1 MPITKSLL
9 IVSEEH
15 NDITELRSKLVL
27 LRDVDSIINTN
38 SANALSYC
46 HQYKPDTIVIFAHRR
61 RENTLNVCKRLKS
74 DNLLKNI
81 PIICI
86 FNGYDEDFILSCFD
100 IGINDYLLRPINDT
114 EFLMRT
120 LWCLQK
126 SDLNRELE
134 KKNDLL
140 ETLNLI
146 DETTKSYNLQVTV
159 KVIENEIAIASKY
172 NHSLVLI
179 AISLNA
185 KCKNKINDV
194 ILAKIIK
201 DSIRY
206 NDILGSSDQGK
217 YFVILP
223 KTNLK
228 GAYTVSSRIRKELD
242 PNLIINTGICE
253 YSEQMTAK
261 DFITSAN
268 NALNEALSRGDN
280 KVILID
286 NLDQTID
293 APLEAYKDETK
304 DYNLFKD
311 EFADKIIRVISPL
324 FRTTKNDIQ
333 EKLSTENIVVDEFS
347 TTTKCFFSIKDQYS
361 INEVIL
367 KVVDPGF
374 SKVILD
380 TFIIKDKNKSNK
392 RSTLELDDLTSDKLK
407 EHLEDLLKEFIN

>member
-9 IVSEEH
+9 IISEEH

-38 SANALSYC
+38 FANALSFS
-46 HQYKPDTIVIFAHRR
+46 HQYQPDTIVVFAHRR
-61 RENTLNVCKRLKS
+61 RENTLNICKRLKG
-74 DNLLKNI
+74 DELLKDI

-86 FNGYDEDFILSCFD
+86 FNSYDEDFVLSCFD
-100 IGINDYLLRPINDT
+100 SGINDYLVRPVNDT

-134 KKNDLL
+134 KKNALL
-140 ETLNLI
+140 EKLNLI

-159 KVIENEIAIASKY
+159 KVIENEITIAQKY
-172 NHSLVLI
+172 NHSLVLM

-185 KCKNKINDV
+185 KCKSKANDI
-194 ILAKIIK
+194 ILAKVIK
-201 DSIRY
+201 DAIRY

-228 GAYTVSSRIRKELD
+228 GAYTVSNRIRKELD
-242 PNLIINTGICE
+242 PELIINTGICE
-253 YSEQMTAK
+253 YSEQMNAK

-268 NALNEALSRGDN
+268 NALNDALSRGDN

-286 NLDQTID
+286 NLDQSID
-293 APLEAYKDETK
+293 APLEPYRDGTK
-304 DYNLFKD
+304 NYDLFKE
-311 EFADKIIRVISPL
+311 EFADKIIQVISPV
-324 FRTTKNDIQ
+324 FREAKGLIQ
-333 EKLSTENIVVDEFS
+333 RNLSTENIVVDEFS

-361 INEVIL
+361 INEAIL

-392 RSTLELDDLTSDKLK
+392 RSTLELDDLTRDTLK
-407 EHLEDLLKEFIN
+407 EHLDDLLKEFMN